1 MLLLTTIFIDVSNSL
16 PKTTYIKMVDIW
28 LLFNL
33 LLPFMV
39 VLIHTRMDTL
49 RMDDEDRLTKEE
61 LSLVKSKD
69 KKVAFWKK
77 ISLVYNPIMFL
88 SFVTVYWMVGLR
100 HAEVI
105 WNLNEWENRILEHW
119 IFPWYYKN
127 IPAIK
132 HFYYYIISFWLYVLK
147 YCLFWMRIDVW
158 FTWLYNKNIDRVIV
172 VI

>member
-1 MLLLTTIFIDVSNSL
+1 MITVNLTSMLVLTTIFIDVSNNL
-16 PKTTYIKMVDIW
+16 PKTSYIKMVDIW

-49 RMDDEDRLTKEE
+49 RMDDEDRVLTKEE
-61 LSLVKSKD
+61 LSLAKSRN
-69 KKVAFWKK
+69 KKVSFWKK

-105 WNLNEWENRILEHW
+105 
-119 IFPWYYKN
+119 
-127 IPAIK
+127 
-132 HFYYYIISFWLYVLK
+132 
-147 YCLFWMRIDVW
+147 
-158 FTWLYNKNIDRVIV
+158 
-172 VI
+172 